1 MSGACGGC
9 RENAVSSHRTSPGT
23 SLIEVLVALALILVL
38 VGGAAGMMIMALR
51 AERRGDVV
59 AAIAHAVE
67 DRLESLKSRPFDD
80 PALAAGSYAETLT
93 VEPGGVLIAE
103 TWEISDEDAGAKRI
117 RLRAREAGR
126 NGPPTAAVLF
136 VSRDLGFRP

>member
-1 MSGACGGC
+1 M
-9 RENAVSSHRTSPGT
+9 
-23 SLIEVLVALALILVL
+23 ALILVL

-80 PALAAGSYAETLT
+80 PALAAGSYAETRT

-126 NGPPTAAVLF
+126 NGPATAAVLF
-136 VSRDLGFRP
+136 VSRDLGFWP